1 MLAYHGTSFYTMS
14 FKSILL
20 GLITCLLCHGITVAS
35 SESANFVEEYELKA
49 VFLYNLGKFVRWP
62 STAFTDPSDSLKICV
77 LGQDPFEKSLE
88 ASAKVGKINNRE
100 VEIRR
105 LNHVKQSNPCHIL
118 FISSS
123 EKNHLANIF
132 AYLRSYPI
140 LTVGDVDGFITA
152 GGMVKFYLYQER
164 IRLAINVTA
173 LKNTGL
179 QADANLLRIARI
191 VTAENGE

>member
-20 GLITCLLCHGITVAS
+20 GLITCLLCHGITDAS
-35 SESANFVEEYELKA
+35 SESASLVEEYELKA

-62 STAFTDPSDSLKICV
+62 STTFTDPSDSLKICV
-77 LGQDPFEKSLE
+77 LGQDPFEKNLDV
-88 ASAKVGKINNRE
+88 SAKVGEINNRK

-105 LNHVKQSNPCHIL
+105 LSHVKQSNPCHIL

-123 EKNHLANIF
+123 EKNNFSNIF

-164 IRLAINVTA
+164 VRLAINLTS

-191 VTAENGE
+191 VTAESGE